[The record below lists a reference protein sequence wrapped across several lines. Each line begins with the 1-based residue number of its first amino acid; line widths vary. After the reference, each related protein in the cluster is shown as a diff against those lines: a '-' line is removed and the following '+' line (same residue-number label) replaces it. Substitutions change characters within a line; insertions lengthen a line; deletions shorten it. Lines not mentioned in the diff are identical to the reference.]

1 MKIKGFGVNTRGADG
16 NFSRLENQLTYLEE
30 AGFEY
35 LEVSADVVDTISGG
49 KIIPKKIEKLLQ
61 LLERHKF

>member
-1 MKIKGFGVNTRGADG
+1 MKIKGFGVNTRRTDG
-16 NFSRLENQLTYLEE
+16 NFSRLENQLTYLKE

-49 KIIPKKIEKLLQ
+49 KLSQKE
-61 LLERHKF
+61 